1 MPQLDLVT
9 FSSQIFWLVLILIIF
24 FGIISRIYVDRVSKL
39 LKLRKK

>member
-9 FSSQIFWLVLILIIF
+9 FSSQIFWLVLILIILY
-24 FGIISRIYVDRVSKL
+24 GIISTIYVERVSKL